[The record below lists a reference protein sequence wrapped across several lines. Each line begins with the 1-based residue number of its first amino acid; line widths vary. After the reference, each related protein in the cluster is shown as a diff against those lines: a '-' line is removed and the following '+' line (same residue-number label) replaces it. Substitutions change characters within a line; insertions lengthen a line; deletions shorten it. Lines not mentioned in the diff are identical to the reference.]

1 MNLSD
6 SAEDNVACHPH
17 LLFRNKASIPHMQ
30 GLLTESRR
38 FISLPPL
45 KDYNFRPPLGSGEAC
60 AENTALFKL
69 PLWPPHYPDI
79 LTGIKC
85 IS

>member
-6 SAEDNVACHPH
+6 SAEDDVARHPH
-17 LLFRNKASIPHMQ
+17 LFENKASIPHMQ

-38 FISLPPL
+38 CISLPPL

-69 PLWPPHYPDI
+69 PLWPPP
-79 LTGIKC
+79 LP
-85 IS
+85 